1 MGQIDLDP
9 GQRKKIIS
17 QPGADERYNLDV
29 EGADVFLSHRKGL
42 EKQEGKR
49 VRPGDRVTV
58 ENLQGKPLYALNPR
72 ANSNPATLSIND
84 AAFGLI
90 FQPRAIQATVQS
102 GPQEEATP
110 ATDNFTEATGSA
122 VDISNGGNVVET
134 LTPPGRSDQISI
146 HADGSAPLEVKVR
159 WNNTDQTF
167 TGTTVREVVP
177 VYFISDDIDI
187 GIKDTSN
194 GSNTVDY
201 DITVV

>member
-42 EKQEGKR
+42 ERQEGKR

-72 ANSNPATLSIND
+72 ANSAPATLSINE

-110 ATDNFTEATGSA
+110 ATDDFTEATGSN
-122 VDISNGGNVVET
+122 VDISNGGSTTET
-134 LTPPGRSDQISI
+134 LTPPGRSNQVAFYVEPTAQINVNV
-146 HADGSAPLEVKVR
+146 E
-159 WNNTDQTF
+159 WNNTDKTF
-167 TGTTVREVVP
+167 SGSEVEEVVP
-177 VYFISDDIDI
+177 VYYISDPITI
-187 GIKDTSN
+187 TITDTSN

-201 DITVV
+201 DIAVI

>member
-9 GQRKKIIS
+9 GARKKIIS

-72 ANSNPATLSIND
+72 ANSAPATLSINE

-122 VDISNGGNVVET
+122 VDISNGGNVR
-134 LTPPGRSDQISI
+134 LF
-146 HADGSAPLEVKVR
+146 H
-159 WNNTDQTF
+159 
-167 TGTTVREVVP
+167 
-177 VYFISDDIDI
+177 
-187 GIKDTSN
+187 
-194 GSNTVDY
+194 
-201 DITVV
+201 

>member
-1 MGQIDLDP
+1 MGQLSLQP
-9 GQRKKIIS
+9 GERQKIIS
-17 QPGADERYNLDV
+17 QPGPNERYNLDV

-49 VRPGDRVTV
+49 VRPGDRVAV

-72 ANSNPATLSIND
+72 ANSTPATLSINE

-110 ATDNFTEATGSA
+110 ATDDFTEATGSN
-122 VDISNGGNVVET
+122 VDISNGGSTTET
-134 LTPPGRSDQISI
+134 LTPPGRSNQVAFYVEPTAQINVNV
-146 HADGSAPLEVKVR
+146 E
-159 WNNTDQTF
+159 WNNTDKTF
-167 TGTTVREVVP
+167 SGSEVEEVVP
-177 VYFISDDIDI
+177 VYYISDPITI
-187 GIKDTSN
+187 TITDTSN

-201 DITVV
+201 DIAVI